1 MDSPRMTPTANVIG
15 IPSIEELNSAGLR
28 SGSPPPPPLP
38 RADSP
43 RPSSR
48 PVSVNHN
55 IYGHTTT
62 TTTSSASTAAKLN
75 RLNQSLNGNLNSS
88 GLNSSKVSSNAS
100 PSTNGTPKTSFMDS
114 SRDQSHHDLN
124 STQISPITSRSQREL
139 NAIQRQLNGNT
150 PRRKHRNRRENN
162 LNATIKSRLNSSQI
176 AKFMLMSNESGVK
189 EMISSLG
196 LLCVISL
203 LLALLS
209 LVFLLEM
216 SPSKS
221 KSSSVDPVGFDLL
234 SESSYVTVYEVTLAL
249 CALSL
254 SLNLCCLL
262 VCSIQFIFAIKL
274 VKGIRG
280 RSSTN
285 AYLRDAA
292 LTRTCAIGAFFISIP
307 IFLTGIILY
316 SYLRFDSSS
325 AIVTSILIGFVIVFC
340 GVAIVHNVFI
350 WQKEKSSSRNYGP
363 SEPEPIHLPGIEG
376 KSFMGG
382 LPQATLDLSGPN
394 PPGTI
399 ISAKGL
405 ELSTLV

>member
-1 MDSPRMTPTANVIG
+1 MDSPRITPTANVIG
-15 IPSIEELNSAGLR
+15 IPSIEELNTGGGGRAAS
-28 SGSPPPPPLP
+28 PPPPLP
-38 RADSP
+38 RCDSP
-43 RPSSR
+43 RPTTTTISTSR

-55 IYGHTTT
+55 IYANTPSKINT
-62 TTTSSASTAAKLN
+62 
-75 RLNQSLNGNLNSS
+75 RLNQSLNANLNNS

-100 PSTNGTPKTSFMDS
+100 PSTNGTKTSFMDS
-114 SRDQSHHDLN
+114 SREQSHHDLN
-124 STQISPITSRSQREL
+124 STQISPITSRSQRDT
-139 NAIQRQLNGNT
+139 NSIHRQLNDNYS
-150 PRRKHRNRRENN
+150 RRKHRHRRDNN
-162 LNATIKSRLNSSQI
+162 LNATLKSRLNSSQI

-189 EMISSLG
+189 EMITSLG
-196 LLCVISL
+196 LLCIISL

-216 SPSKS
+216 SPAKS
-221 KSSSVDPVGFDLL
+221 KNSSQYGFDIL

-274 VKGIRG
+274 VKGARG
-280 RSSTN
+280 RASTN

-292 LTRTCAIGAFFISIP
+292 LTRTCAIAGFFISIP
-307 IFLTGIILY
+307 IFLTGVILY
-316 SYLRFDSSS
+316 TYLRFDSTS
-325 AIVTSILIGFVIVFC
+325 AIVTSILIGLVIVFC
-340 GVAIVHNVFI
+340 GAAIVHNVFI
-350 WQKEKSSSRNYGP
+350 WQKEKSHSRQYSNDNNNPLAPGGP
-363 SEPEPIHLPGIEG
+363 GPGNEG
-376 KSFMGG
+376 KSFMG

-394 PPGTI
+394 GTI